1 MSVGGVSQRL
11 RSGAWC
17 RHRPRLALAHARLAG
32 VTAGVDDRDVNPA
45 GLDLAPFA
53 RACAGGE
60 MGCRDKPGNDS
71 GRRAQ
76 TLSRPLHSSSHGY
89 PAAAATASFSIT
101 LTRYAR
107 YSAEAWRSL
116 LRASRS
122 EEQTSELKSLMRT
135 AYAVL

>member
-1 MSVGGVSQRL
+1 MSVGGVGQRL

-76 TLSRPLHSSSHGY
+76 TLSRPLHSS
-89 PAAAATASFSIT
+89 
-101 LTRYAR
+101 
-107 YSAEAWRSL
+107 
-116 LRASRS
+116 RS
-122 EEQTSELKSLMRT
+122 EEHTSELQSLMRIS
-135 AYAVL
+135 YAVFRLNKTKKHTL